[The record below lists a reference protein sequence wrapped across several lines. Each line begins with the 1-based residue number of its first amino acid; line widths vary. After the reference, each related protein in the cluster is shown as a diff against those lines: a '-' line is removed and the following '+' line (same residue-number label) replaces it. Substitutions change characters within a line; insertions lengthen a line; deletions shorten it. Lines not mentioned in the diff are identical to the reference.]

1 VNDVAATNIFNDL
14 FRRLRLSLAWVA
26 AQFWA
31 TLLLILA
38 GAAWTRLPDRYA
50 WQVGITLFVP
60 LVLLAAALLLQA
72 GTMRKLFDDDQK
84 DEQKRTSLAIGA
96 LTLLVWA
103 AIFWA
108 AWALLDWCSDQVPE
122 WAGYLNSRALAQMR
136 ATLFTY
142 DHIQSWFTILIW
154 IFRWI
159 AVPAKVIPYAMAS
172 AQWGWRLPWRKII
185 HLLFN
190 WRWWLAAVIAA
201 LLAVLW
207 PSHFFSSLPQGTVS
221 HQVWAVVLKL
231 AGAYFLAIVCWIFL
245 LAWCA
250 VLLSRSPGA
259 TEKPDDDSLVP
270 ATVGSGPLGKDSVKL
285 PLPEGDDDAQGNA

>member
-1 VNDVAATNIFNDL
+1 MNDVAATNIFNDL
-14 FRRLRLSLAWVA
+14 FRRLRFSLAWVA

-38 GAAWTRLPDRYA
+38 SAAWTRLPDRYA

-60 LVLLAAALLLQA
+60 LVLLASALLLQA
-72 GTMRKLFDDDQK
+72 GTMRKLINNAPQND
-84 DEQKRTSLAIGA
+84 QKRTSLVIGT

-122 WAGYLNSRALAQMR
+122 WAGYLNSRASAQMR

-172 AQWGWRLPWRKII
+172 AQWGWRMPWRKII
-185 HLLFN
+185 HLLFS
-190 WRWWLAAVIAA
+190 WRWWLAAVVAA

-207 PSHFFSSLPQGTVS
+207 PSHLFTSLPQGTVS

-231 AGAYFLAIVCWIFL
+231 AGTYLLVIVCWIFL

-250 VLLSRSPGA
+250 VLLSRDPRA
-259 TEKPDDDSLVP
+259 TEKPDDSLVP
-270 ATVGSGPLGKDSVKL
+270 ATVGSGPLGEDSVKL
-285 PLPEGDDDAQGNA
+285 PLPESNSDSGGNA

>member
-72 GTMRKLFDDDQK
+72 GTMRKLLNVEQK
-84 DEQKRTSLAIGA
+84 DDRKRTSLVIGT

-122 WAGYLNSRALAQMR
+122 WAGYLNSRASAQMR

-142 DHIQSWFTILIW
+142 DHIQSWLTILIW

-159 AVPAKVIPYAMAS
+159 AVPAKVIPYAMS
-172 AQWGWRLPWRKII
+172 TAQWGWRLPWRRII
-185 HLLFN
+185 PLLFN
-190 WRWWLAAVIAA
+190 WRWWLAAVVAA

-207 PSHFFSSLPQGTVS
+207 PSHFFTSLPQGTVS
-221 HQVWAVVLKL
+221 HQVWAVMLKL
-231 AGAYFLAIVCWIFL
+231 VGAYLLAIVCWIFL

-250 VLLSRSPGA
+250 VLLSRNTPA
-259 TEKPDDDSLVP
+259 AEKPDDDWLVP
-270 ATVGSGPLGKDSVKL
+270 VPVGSGPLGEDSVKL
-285 PLPEGDDDAQGNA
+285 PLPERGNDSGGNP

>member
-1 VNDVAATNIFNDL
+1 VSDVAATNIFNDL
-14 FRRLRLSLAWVA
+14 LRRLRLSLAWVA

-72 GTMRKLFDDDQK
+72 GTMRKLFN
-84 DEQKRTSLAIGA
+84 DEQKRTSLVIGT

-122 WAGYLNSRALAQMR
+122 WAGYLNSRASAQMR

-185 HLLFN
+185 RLLFN
-190 WRWWLAAVIAA
+190 WRWWLAAVFAA

-231 AGAYFLAIVCWIFL
+231 AGAYFLAIICWIL
-245 LAWCA
+245 MLAWCA
-250 VLLSRSPGA
+250 ALLIRGPRA
-259 TEKPDDDSLVP
+259 TEKSDNDSLVP
-270 ATVGSGPLGKDSVKL
+270 APVGSGPLGKDSVKL
-285 PLPEGDDDAQGNA
+285 PLPEGDDDAQRNA